1 MVTFMIL
8 FAEQLKKLR
17 QEKNISQEELAQE
30 LFISRQAISKWEN
43 GDATPDLENLVKLS
57 EILKVN
63 LDELVKGKQQSIFPI
78 DEDDENLQLLKGREY
93 VINPETG
100 KYEKRDG
107 LAILIDLFSEYWWVL
122 LIFIFSIV
130 PWLFIFF

>member
-1 MVTFMIL
+1 MIL

-17 QEKNISQEELAQE
+17 QEKNISQDELAQE

-57 EILKVN
+57 EILKVG
-63 LDELVKGKQQSIFPI
+63 LDELVKGKQQSTFPI

-107 LAILIDLFSEYWWVL
+107 LAILIDLFSEYWWVF

>member
-1 MVTFMIL
+1 MRGCDDEIIDFCLT
-8 FAEQLKKLR
+8 A
-17 QEKNISQEELAQE
+17 
-30 LFISRQAISKWEN
+30 KWEN

-63 LDELVKGKQQSIFPI
+63 LDELVKGKQQSTFQI
-78 DEDDENLQLLKGREY
+78 DEDDGNLHLLKGREY

-107 LAILIDLFSEYWWVL
+107 LTIIVDLLSEYWWVL
-122 LIFIFSIV
+122 LATV
-130 PWLFIFF
+130 PLLFIFL